1 MILNIEQNQTYFF
14 PLKTLCCIE
23 MKSFQVKTKSEL
35 ILDSHSCVLFQLF
48 VFVPK
53 TRAFNPLP
61 QSNMKIQ

>member
-1 MILNIEQNQTYFF
+1 
-14 PLKTLCCIE
+14 
-23 MKSFQVKTKSEL
+23 MKSFQVKKTKSEL

-61 QSNMKIQ
+61 QSNMKKSNNNLTGVIQK